1 MATEADIP
9 EGSEPISVTKIKE
22 ETNELNCS
30 HLDTMVSKVSSL
42 GELQK
47 VGNEHC
53 LLTSEPVEK
62 SMNTEDKD
70 EVSQNFN
77 DNINNHILEE
87 KFESIEGETFFKSTA
102 VVNGA
107 SDQSIQGSEICE
119 DKEILALV
127 QKEDV
132 VANKDVKETHD
143 ITSMNNIVALDKHGT
158 SMTLENA
165 KFEDEEEIAHSSKL
179 PSKVNTTHICT
190 AENYMSIP
198 NITSTSVDQCVQ
210 GENIEVREGAIIMEE
225 EKQTKTNKEEIWHHQ
240 HVESSTAEAHEQ
252 RSAITE
258 EVATIS
264 QKDET
269 DGKTEVPSFELKEKV
284 GKIVETTLDH
294 NESVNKMEVR
304 KEESTGLV
312 TLTNGEDK
320 ENSCDSDNIPI
331 EQDVFNDGVT
341 QTKEQDEAI
350 MFSAESEEK
359 EKLECASSQALK
371 EIKDAENACQEE
383 VAVGHE
389 TGNINEYTDNQII
402 RENVSTKYQSST
414 TSFEEDMVQSSQENE
429 EVEMKQDAEVA
440 MGIEVDRAT
449 KNPTEKVIAE
459 KEAIEDHCEASTG
472 AEIVQKDNQEE
483 EKEANKP
490 EEEDS
495 TGTHT
500 TITVEYIHE
509 DTFENNDVVN
519 DYCIESDSGKS
530 ITKSSQ
536 EDLEVTKELE
546 ADEAK
551 KNIIEQ
557 IIQEIE
563 AVENYHEPS
572 IGEETI
578 LKANEN
584 DENKAKEYIKEDC
597 SGTQTITAYEDTQ
610 EHTFDNNAAND
621 NCTQS
626 HGEKIVNME
635 ENNGG
640 DIERKFLKVEVFGGL
655 GTNVGTTASEN
666 TSKQIF
672 KDDVV
677 MSLFPVSIDE
687 DEVKSIHTQD
697 EAREKIEGAG
707 DGMTTAKYNV
717 QEDVIAT
724 DLPAIS
730 LLEKII
736 RNGCQE
742 DEACNKEPETQW
754 GNEDEINEYVE
765 ANGAITD
772 ISAIAIGEG
781 TTVKDSH
788 EEENKAKSKGK
799 DKECDLKPKGMN
811 LKTMI
816 YASDGDPVNLD
827 NEKEPNKEPHWL
839 CEYKSIGRGN
849 SEGMEQESRRL
860 LFGVRSL

>member
-143 ITSMNNIVALDKHGT
+143 ITSMNNI
-158 SMTLENA
+158 
-165 KFEDEEEIAHSSKL
+165 
-179 PSKVNTTHICT
+179 
-190 AENYMSIP
+190 
-198 NITSTSVDQCVQ
+198 CVQ

-225 EKQTKTNKEEIWHHQ
+225 EKQTSEEIFDDRRTLVEETNKEEIWQHQ
-240 HVESSTAEAHEQ
+240 HVEKRKSRLFHK
-252 RSAITE
+252 RMRP
-258 EVATIS
+258 
-264 QKDET
+264 
-269 DGKTEVPSFELKEKV
+269 DGKAEVPSFELRQKV
-284 GKIVETTLDH
+284 GKIVQTTLDH

-304 KEESTGLV
+304 KRREHGIIVIRQYTYRSE
-312 TLTNGEDK
+312 
-320 ENSCDSDNIPI
+320 
-331 EQDVFNDGVT
+331 DVFNDGVT
-341 QTKEQDEAI
+341 QTKEQDEEI

-383 VAVGHE
+383 VSLNAKVYTYNYLVSFSALKRKSFIFVFLFWVLISLSSSYIHGWVVGHE
-389 TGNINEYTDNQII
+389 TGDINEYSDNQII

-414 TSFEEDMVQSSQENE
+414 TSFEEDMVQSSQANE
-429 EVEMKQDAEVA
+429 EVEMKQDAESNQEPYRESHS
-440 MGIEVDRAT
+440 G
-449 KNPTEKVIAE
+449 

-472 AEIVQKDNQEE
+472 AEIVQNDNQEE

-500 TITVEYIHE
+500 NIRVKYIQE

-519 DYCIESDSGKS
+519 DYCIESDPGKS

-557 IIQEIE
+557 IIQETE

-578 LKANEN
+578 QKANQK

-597 SGTQTITAYEDTQ
+597 SGTQTITAYET
-610 EHTFDNNAAND
+610 
-621 NCTQS
+621 
-626 HGEKIVNME
+626 
-635 ENNGG
+635 
-640 DIERKFLKVEVFGGL
+640 LK
-655 GTNVGTTASEN
+655 N
-666 TSKQIF
+666 TPLTIMLAQ
-672 KDDVV
+672 
-677 MSLFPVSIDE
+677 
-687 DEVKSIHTQD
+687 
-697 EAREKIEGAG
+697 
-707 DGMTTAKYNV
+707 
-717 QEDVIAT
+717 
-724 DLPAIS
+724 
-730 LLEKII
+730 
-736 RNGCQE
+736 
-742 DEACNKEPETQW
+742 
-754 GNEDEINEYVE
+754 
-765 ANGAITD
+765 
-772 ISAIAIGEG
+772 
-781 TTVKDSH
+781 
-788 EEENKAKSKGK
+788 
-799 DKECDLKPKGMN
+799 
-811 LKTMI
+811 
-816 YASDGDPVNLD
+816 
-827 NEKEPNKEPHWL
+827 
-839 CEYKSIGRGN
+839 
-849 SEGMEQESRRL
+849 
-860 LFGVRSL
+860 